1 MEGDATKMDDP
12 QTPFGKSSPVQKEHE
27 LKKDYEQ
34 KRLSFE
40 KELEELNKPLQEA
53 AESKELLGKI

>member
-1 MEGDATKMDDP
+1 M
-12 QTPFGKSSPVQKEHE
+12 EHE

-40 KELEELNKPLQEA
+40 KELEEINKSLEEA